1 MEGVKIASCDADAPD
16 FSDRC
21 SITFL
26 FLARSL
32 WNFLRWFLGQKMFP
46 QTANFSLRIAP
57 SPLVF
62 ELFAIEK
69 KNSARNIRKQQTTFL
84 FYVFRHSEKLVFVL
98 IDFLVPKSLRNR
110 DLGEKQKSE
119 DKKTDFWRLSPSDE
133 AQTRFPGSQ
142 SSELSISVKK
152 WWNLL

>member
-26 FLARSL
+26 FLVRSL
-32 WNFLRWFLGQKMFP
+32 WNFLRWFLGQKMLP
-46 QTANFSLRIAP
+46 VTANFLLRIAL

-69 KNSARNIRKQQTTFL
+69 KNFARKIRKELTTFL
-84 FYVFRHSEKLVFVL
+84 FCVFRHFKKYFLVL
-98 IDFLVPKSLRNR
+98 IDFLVPKSLRSC
-110 DLGEKQKSE
+110 DLGEKQKYE
-119 DKKTDFWRLSPSDE
+119 DKKTDFWRLGPSDE
-133 AQTRFPGSQ
+133 VRTRFPGSQ
-142 SSELSISVKK
+142 WSELSFSVKK
-152 WWNLL
+152 SWNLV

>member
-1 MEGVKIASCDADAPD
+1 MRGIKLASCDADAPD

-26 FLARSL
+26 FQARFF
-32 WNFLRWFLGQKMFP
+32 WNFLWWIWRLKRVPYSWRQ
-46 QTANFSLRIAP
+46 LRFAL

-69 KNSARNIRKQQTTFL
+69 KNFARKIRKALTTFW
-84 FYVFRHSEKLVFVL
+84 FYVFRHSKKYFLVS
-98 IDFLVPKSLRNR
+98 IDFLVSKSLRNF

-133 AQTRFPGSQ
+133 VRTRFPGSQ
-142 SSELSISVKK
+142 WPEHSFSVEIS
-152 WWNLL
+152 WNLV